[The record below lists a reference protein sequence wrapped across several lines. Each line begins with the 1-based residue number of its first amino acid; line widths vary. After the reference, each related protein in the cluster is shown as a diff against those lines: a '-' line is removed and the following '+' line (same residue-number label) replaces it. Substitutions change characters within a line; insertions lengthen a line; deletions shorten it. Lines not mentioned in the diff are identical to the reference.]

1 MDELKAKAL
10 VARCDACGN
19 LIDEEDRFCSNCG
32 REAAAP
38 GEARAEIEEGFTG
51 FDCESCGAS
60 LTFDSEAQGLRC
72 SFCGSVSLRQQPAAT
87 GRIRADAYIPFT
99 ASRDRALEAFQRSIG
114 KGFFRPFGFQEAV
127 RIVSMQ
133 AVYIPCWRF
142 QASARTNYTADS
154 SDVPPM
160 ARASWRPVF
169 GGRSGEAPE
178 VLVPASGSLH
188 REEVASISP
197 FDFSGLKPYVR
208 EDLQAY
214 PVEDFGLSRRGA
226 RPRARALML
235 EGERATCA
243 SLVPGRSRN
252 VRVNTLYFDLRSDPV
267 LLPVWI
273 NAYRFKDVTY
283 RFIVNGQTGK
293 LTGSAPMS
301 YAKVALVVLALA
313 AIAFLV
319 VGLAAGLG

>member
-1 MDELKAKAL
+1 MDELKATDL
-10 VARCDACGN
+10 VARCESCGN

-38 GEARAEIEEGFTG
+38 GEPRAEIEDGFTG
-51 FDCESCGAS
+51 FDCETCGAS

-72 SFCGSVSLRQQPAAT
+72 SFCGSVSLKRQPAAT
-87 GRIRADAYIPFT
+87 GRIRADAYIPFA
-99 ASRDRALEAFQRSIG
+99 ASRDAALDAFRRWIG
-114 KGFFRPFGFQEAV
+114 KGFFRPFGFEEAARV
-127 RIVSMQ
+127 VSMQ
-133 AVYIPCWRF
+133 AAYIPCWRF
-142 QASARTNYTADS
+142 QARAHTYYAADS
-154 SDVPPM
+154 SAVPPV

-169 GGRSGEAPE
+169 GERTDKAAE
-178 VLVPASGSLH
+178 VLVPASGSL
-188 REEVASISP
+188 RGEEVAAISP

-235 EGERATCA
+235 DGERAACA
-243 SLVPGRSRN
+243 ALVPGRSRN
-252 VRVNTLYFDLRSDPV
+252 VRVNTLFFDLRSDPV

-283 RFIVNGQTGK
+283 RFVVNGQTGK
-293 LTGSAPMS
+293 LTGSAPKS
-301 YAKVALVVLALA
+301 FAKLALIVA
-313 AIAFLV
+313 AAAAAALLV
-319 VGLAAGLG
+319 AGLAFGLG